1 MLVVAVG
8 FASCNNEWEDEQFAQ
23 YVSFKSVPNTL
34 GVTDTYVRY
43 KTAGEVTYE
52 LPIIISGSTN
62 NKSDRVVKVAIDPD
76 TLADLN
82 VRKFGGRPELYF
94 KELPS

>member
-1 MLVVAVG
+1 M
-8 FASCNNEWEDEQFAQ
+8 
-23 YVSFKSVPNTL
+23 
-34 GVTDTYVRY
+34 RY

-82 VRKFGGRPELYF
+82 VR
-94 KELPS
+94 

>member
-52 LPIIISGSTN
+52 LPIIISGSVN
-62 NKSDRVVKVAIDPD
+62 NKSVAVQSFISRSCPHS
-76 TLADLN
+76 TTHS
-82 VRKFGGRPELYF
+82 RQR
-94 KELPS
+94 